1 MEAYSAFAVC
11 AQLIFAAQN
20 ELIGLLRKIELS
32 HSRMKR
38 SNDEFSTVT
47 PPPGTYSV
55 GGRLYGPRE
64 GQRLSFSTSC
74 CFVLSLALH
83 LHFPESADRT
93 PPLLSVIFRQGSR
106 MATQSDIHT

>member
-1 MEAYSAFAVC
+1 MYYVLALSLECQLPEDRSLVDGGIFSFCTVC

-47 PPPGTYSV
+47 PPQVPTLWEVGFMAPGKAR
-55 GGRLYGPRE
+55 GC
-64 GQRLSFSTSC
+64 LSALP
-74 CFVLSLALH
+74 VALS
-83 LHFPESADRT
+83 
-93 PPLLSVIFRQGSR
+93 
-106 MATQSDIHT
+106 